1 MKKRVS
7 FSVRLMSVILTFL
20 LLFTTI
26 AGAGITTASAKEI
39 ESGEHV
45 EVCELSN
52 GDILNE
58 GVRVTNFRHS
68 LSGAYFY
75 EVYIDK
81 EFIDRKYG
89 LSILIDRRVVL
100 VSKEKSPNRA
110 DTISLY
116 FKSVSQDD
124 KEFTFSDAALKEE
137 LQNNETVNL
146 SEDVYLTNT
155 LTINDGKSHTINTN
169 GHNIFLDIPQKGVI
183 AVENGSTLTIN
194 GLGENEDETSISDGG
209 DRGSDSGAVKV
220 SANSKF
226 VANNVVFT
234 GNSSKNGGGVS
245 VFGGSVELTD
255 CTFTNNNAKEKGGGI
270 FIDEN
275 STADLTGCTFES
287 NGAYDGG
294 GICSY
299 GTLNVKDC
307 IVKHNSVSG
316 GGAGIW
322 SNGNAVIS
330 GTTVDQNTNA
340 YNGGGVTNHHNMT
353 IRDCT
358 ISGNSASRWGGGIY
372 LDADSNTVLEGKNVI
387 RGNTSNDGAGIFLY
401 KGNLSASNT
410 SFLNNSAKEAG
421 GGIWANSGTEISFLN
436 VKMQGNSC
444 KTNGGAINS
453 HGTVSLKNCAID
465 SNSADNCGGG
475 AYMDSGSTLTI
486 VNSSITYCQAK
497 AAGGGIYFYAGEL
510 VLAGGKIRITD
521 NQTNGKSDNVN
532 QREFRNIQIKGELS
546 SGSEIGFKPPEN
558 GANRNITTGYGQS
571 NSASPALYFH
581 CDTNDYKVN
590 KDKKDEV
597 NILEGLRATYSSYKV
612 KIYIKVTDD
621 ADLWDH
627 AYFHIYGKGNKG
639 KGSEVLLNSSPNF
652 KTSIDEGDESYTY
665 EYDCGADNFPTAVN
679 FVTKFGFAGQR
690 DFEGDI
696 TIYINGVNVV
706 NNHVRH
712 VVWECQEKNTWLYI
726 TGDKYPYPDPDTFD
740 VDVPPGNIEESGIV
754 TVSAV
759 DQYGLIWKA
768 DGANTSM
775 KNISFPGEDT
785 FQMLDNSGFKW
796 KLSSNHQTNHWSTY
810 NLIFK
815 SGSNV
820 YPEIIRPITV
830 KFTFPL
836 HLRVL
841 VDGKEVFERT
851 GREKDT
857 IQIRNIESIP
867 GYFINGYEKTG
878 TGELAKVEG
887 ADYNL
892 TFVNESVTLTAKLK
906 PNNYRIAFDANGT
919 KGDDGEYKDIDN
931 YMSRKT
937 AYYDSPFTLTGNK
950 FMRKGHTFVGW
961 NTQPDGRGIMYKDKD
976 TVLNLTDK
984 KGAEVKL
991 YAIWKPND
999 SPTTASIFSDG
1010 TALIYVGAGILILS
1024 IAASVIYSK
1033 RKKREGVK
1041 AVKQ

>member
-39 ESGEHV
+39 ESGENV

-68 LSGAYFY
+68 SSGAYFY

-81 EFIDRKYG
+81 EFIDRRYG

-100 VSKEKSPNRA
+100 VSKEKSPNRSG
-110 DTISLY
+110 TISLY

-124 KEFTFSDAALKEE
+124 KEYAFSDAALKEE

-209 DRGSDSGAVKV
+209 DRGYDSGAVKV
-220 SANSKF
+220 TANSKF
-226 VANNVVFT
+226 VANNVVFND
-234 GNSSKNGGGVS
+234 NSSKNGGGIS

-255 CTFTNNNAKEKGGGI
+255 CTFTNNYAKEKGGGL

-358 ISGNSASRWGGGIY
+358 ISANSASRWGGGIY

-436 VKMQGNSC
+436 VKMQ
-444 KTNGGAINS
+444 
-453 HGTVSLKNCAID
+453 L
-465 SNSADNCGGG
+465 
-475 AYMDSGSTLTI
+475 
-486 VNSSITYCQAK
+486 Q
-497 AAGGGIYFYAGEL
+497 
-510 VLAGGKIRITD
+510 
-521 NQTNGKSDNVN
+521 
-532 QREFRNIQIKGELS
+532 
-546 SGSEIGFKPPEN
+546 
-558 GANRNITTGYGQS
+558 
-571 NSASPALYFH
+571 
-581 CDTNDYKVN
+581 N
-590 KDKKDEV
+590 K
-597 NILEGLRATYSSYKV
+597 RR
-612 KIYIKVTDD
+612 
-621 ADLWDH
+621 
-627 AYFHIYGKGNKG
+627 
-639 KGSEVLLNSSPNF
+639 
-652 KTSIDEGDESYTY
+652 
-665 EYDCGADNFPTAVN
+665 
-679 FVTKFGFAGQR
+679 R
-690 DFEGDI
+690 D
-696 TIYINGVNVV
+696 
-706 NNHVRH
+706 
-712 VVWECQEKNTWLYI
+712 
-726 TGDKYPYPDPDTFD
+726 
-740 VDVPPGNIEESGIV
+740 
-754 TVSAV
+754 
-759 DQYGLIWKA
+759 
-768 DGANTSM
+768 
-775 KNISFPGEDT
+775 
-785 FQMLDNSGFKW
+785 
-796 KLSSNHQTNHWSTY
+796 
-810 NLIFK
+810 
-815 SGSNV
+815 
-820 YPEIIRPITV
+820 
-830 KFTFPL
+830 
-836 HLRVL
+836 
-841 VDGKEVFERT
+841 
-851 GREKDT
+851 
-857 IQIRNIESIP
+857 
-867 GYFINGYEKTG
+867 
-878 TGELAKVEG
+878 
-887 ADYNL
+887 
-892 TFVNESVTLTAKLK
+892 
-906 PNNYRIAFDANGT
+906 
-919 KGDDGEYKDIDN
+919 
-931 YMSRKT
+931 
-937 AYYDSPFTLTGNK
+937 
-950 FMRKGHTFVGW
+950 
-961 NTQPDGRGIMYKDKD
+961 
-976 TVLNLTDK
+976 
-984 KGAEVKL
+984 
-991 YAIWKPND
+991 
-999 SPTTASIFSDG
+999 
-1010 TALIYVGAGILILS
+1010 
-1024 IAASVIYSK
+1024 
-1033 RKKREGVK
+1033 
-1041 AVKQ
+1041 